1 MGRKV
6 KVLSADS
13 GRNTICYLQV
23 LGLGNDTE
31 DCSPS
36 VLLFFDHQRYLFNAG
51 DGFQRFCV
59 EHGVRMSRLESV
71 MLTRSATAALGGL
84 SGMLLS
90 MVQEGPGGEAGS
102 IMGGAS
108 RMAVFGPRGL
118 RNFVSGARSYVGM
131 RNLELELHE
140 IGPGGVGRISL
151 ERGRESGPR
160 IPRGEPVVKNA
171 LVEITP
177 VMLWVPHAAGA
188 SAGGGAADSPPGS
201 PRGAKRAR
209 AASPPA
215 AAPGTEPG
223 PVACYVCKLP
233 PIPGKFHPER
243 AAALKVPRG
252 PSYAALVRGQSV
264 TLEDGTVVQPEDV
277 VDPPSPGPVVLIAD
291 CPSEDYLPA
300 LQRSPEL
307 RAVAATAAAE
317 GSREPVACIVHLA
330 PAAVVATEAYA
341 AFVATFPEAQHIF
354 AGRGAAAPVEAA
366 PVMLASAAVQARMSA
381 LSPEF
386 FPDHSLSWGRAGGGQ
401 QPAAAG
407 PSGSL
412 PAGAPAGAVAGRNL
426 LKYHLR
432 PAAKR
437 GLEDPPEVPD
447 RFASAA
453 AVREGVAPEV
463 VSAAQAGLEA
473 ARGLSLPGGLGKLG
487 RENLEVTFLGT
498 GAAVPSKYRNVSG
511 IYLDRFSRGGL
522 LLEAGEGTYGQLVR
536 RFGAAAAR
544 ERVAGLGLV
553 WISHMHADHH
563 LGLPRIL
570 AARREALQAR
580 CAPGERP
587 EPLTVVGPRPL
598 RRTLGE
604 LSQLE
609 DLCYRFVDHCLVPE
623 DVDVARLPPGAF
635 PKWVDRG
642 SEAEKARALLTR
654 AKQRLG
660 LRRLESVEVEHTC
673 RFSYACVLEADEGWV
688 VSFSGD
694 TRPNRAFAEAARGS
708 TVMIHEATFED
719 GLIQEARAK
728 KHSLVGEAVKVGK
741 VAGAYRTVLTHFS
754 QRYPTIPVV
763 SDEFEASTCIAF
775 DLLSFN
781 LQDLP
786 RLPSLVGPLRMLF
799 GRHDF
804 ASEEEGLLAAGGAAE
819 ALEEQ
824 GGGGAP

>member
-1 MGRKV
+1 MGRKS

-90 MVQEGPGGEAGS
+90 MVQEGPGGEVGS

-131 RNLELELHE
+131 RNLELELNE

-160 IPRGEPVVKNA
+160 VPRGAPLVKNA

-177 VMLWVPHAAGA
+177 IMLWVPHPADV
-188 SAGGGAADSPPGS
+188 SAGGKAAGSPPGS

-215 AAPGTEPG
+215 AAPGTEPGAPG

-264 TLEDGTVVQPEDV
+264 TLEDGTVVKPEDV
-277 VDPPSPGPVVLIAD
+277 VDPPSPGPVVLVAD

-307 RAVAATAAAE
+307 RAVAAAAAAE
-317 GSREPVACIVHLA
+317 DSREPVACIVHLA
-330 PAAVVATEAYA
+330 PGAVVATEAYA
-341 AFVATFPEAQHIF
+341 AFVASFPEAQHIF

-386 FPDHSLSWGRAGGGQ
+386 FPDHSISWGRAAGGDPEVATTHVGT
-401 QPAAAG
+401 
-407 PSGSL
+407 L

-426 LKYHLR
+426 LKFHLR

-437 GLEDPPEVPD
+437 GLEAPPEVPD

-453 AVREGVAPEV
+453 AVRQGVAPEV
-463 VSAAQAGLEA
+463 VSAAHAGLKA
-473 ARGLSLPGGLGKLG
+473 AQGLSLPGSLGELG

-498 GAAVPSKYRNVSG
+498 GAAVPSKYRNVTG

-522 LLEAGEGTYGQLVR
+522 LLDAGEGTYGQLVR
-536 RFGAAAAR
+536 RFGSASAR
-544 ERVAGLGLV
+544 ERVADLGLV

-623 DVDVARLPPGAF
+623 NVDVAQLPPGAF

-642 SEAEKARALLTR
+642 LEAEKARALLDR

-673 RFSYACVLEADEGWV
+673 RFSYACVLEADEGWI

-719 GLIQEARAK
+719 GLEQEARAK

-741 VAGAYRTVLTHFS
+741 LAGAYRTVLTHFS
-754 QRYPTIPVV
+754 QRYPTIPVF
-763 SDEFEASTCIAF
+763 SGEFEESTCIAF

-799 GRHDF
+799 GKHDF
-804 ASEEEGLLAAGGAAE
+804 TEEEGLLEGGKG
-819 ALEEQ
+819 Q
-824 GGGGAP
+824 GGEG